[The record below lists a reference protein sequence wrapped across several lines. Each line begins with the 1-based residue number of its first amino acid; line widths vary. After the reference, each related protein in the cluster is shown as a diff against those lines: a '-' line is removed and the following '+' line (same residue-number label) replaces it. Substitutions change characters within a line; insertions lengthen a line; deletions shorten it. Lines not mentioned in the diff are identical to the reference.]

1 MEVEVV
7 HRLAPMTSPIDHQAV
22 PTVSDPLGAGYLV
35 GHAYHAPQEG
45 AVILLQLGHRLD
57 VLVGNHQDVNRRLR
71 ADVTKGGDHLISM
84 KHLGLASPAG
94 YLAEDAFAR
103 SYGQGCSLQSTKVR
117 LPNSSFT
124 LRGWEFSS
132 GRLISHSMSA
142 VMPSML

>member
-1 MEVEVV
+1 MV
-7 HRLAPMTSPIDHQAV
+7 HRLAPMASPVDHQAV

-45 AVILLQLGHRLD
+45 AVIFLQLGHRLD
-57 VLVGNHQDVNRRLR
+57 VLVGNHQDVNRCLR

-84 KHLGLASPAG
+84 QHLSPASPAG
-94 YLAEDAFAR
+94 YLAEGAFAR
-103 SYGQGCSLQSTKVR
+103 SYGQDCSFQSTKMR
-117 LPNSSFT
+117 LPNSNFT

-132 GRLISHSMSA
+132 GRLISHSMAA

>member
-1 MEVEVV
+1 MEMEVV

-22 PTVSDPLGAGYLV
+22 PTVSDPLGASYLV

-57 VLVGNHQDVNRRLR
+57 VLVGNHQDVNRGLR
-71 ADVTKGGDHLISM
+71 ADVTKGGIYIGMVGSTI
-84 KHLGLASPAG
+84 KANPAG

-103 SYGQGCSLQSTKVR
+103 SYGQGCSLQSTKMR
-117 LPNSSFT
+117 LAMS
-124 LRGWEFSS
+124 LRKLCCWEFSS